1 MTYNNLY
8 HDSYNDLYNKLF
20 NDKFSIGNKL
30 REHRK
35 NETNLSQETV
45 AEATGVCSGTIQNI
59 ENAQAGSLETIA
71 IYATVLGLDPVEV
84 LFKPAYQPAVSAM
97 ESQVHKFLCSLS
109 KQQKQSLLAII
120 KGI

>member
-8 HDSYNDLYNKLF
+8 NDLYNDLYNKLF

-30 REHRK
+30 REHRDE
-35 NETNLSQETV
+35 ETNLSQEMA
-45 AEATGVCSGTIQNI
+45 AEAIGVCSGTIQNI
-59 ENAQAGSLETIA
+59 EYGQGRLETIA

-84 LFKPAYQPAVSAM
+84 LFKPAYQPSVSAM